1 MRSTLNA
8 DLQQK
13 VAQQLQPTLID
24 LIDLALTAKQ
34 LHWNV
39 TGPRFR
45 SVHAHF
51 DELTGAYRTWSDE
64 VAERLTAIGVAA
76 DGRSQRVAEDTD
88 LGTVPEEWVRDD
100 DAVTAMAER
109 VERVATRVRERVE
122 ELDKVD
128 LASQDVLLTVLE
140 GLEEQLWM
148 LSAQEE

>member
-1 MRSTLNA
+1 MRSTLNE
-8 DLQQK
+8 DLRQK
-13 VAQQLQPTLID
+13 VAQHLQPTLVD
-24 LIDLALTAKQ
+24 VIDLALTAKQ

-45 SVHAHF
+45 PVHAHF
-51 DELTGAYRTWSDE
+51 DELTDAYRTWSDE

-76 DGRSQRVAEDTD
+76 DGRSQRIAADTD
-88 LGTVPEEWVRDD
+88 LAAAPEEWARDD

-109 VERVATRVRERVE
+109 VEQVATRVRERVE

-140 GLEEQLWM
+140 GLEQQLWM